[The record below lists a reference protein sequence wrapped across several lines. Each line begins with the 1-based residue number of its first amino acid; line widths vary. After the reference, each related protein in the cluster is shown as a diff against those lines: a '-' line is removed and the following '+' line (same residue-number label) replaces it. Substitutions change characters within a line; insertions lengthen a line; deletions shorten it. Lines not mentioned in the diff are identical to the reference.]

1 MTEDPKEISRIADKA
16 LKAYQ
21 KDRFEEA
28 AELFQSA
35 REAYAA
41 SGDVGKAAEMAN
53 NLSVTLI
60 QLEDPTKA
68 LEVMEGTFEIF
79 IEQGDLSKAAQAL
92 GNQAAAYE
100 GLQKWQKAEELYR
113 QAAERFGELNDQ
125 DSQRYTLQ
133 ALSRVR
139 LRQGHAME
147 AVSTM
152 QEALET
158 GSKTSWPGRL
168 AKKILALPGRI
179 LKP

>member
-1 MTEDPKEISRIADKA
+1 MTQDSVETSRIADEA

-21 KDRFEEA
+21 QERFEEA
-28 AELFQSA
+28 ASLFQSA
-35 REAYAA
+35 QESYAT
-41 SGDVGKAAEMAN
+41 SGDSYKAAEMAN

-60 QLEDPTKA
+60 QLKNPGRA
-68 LEVMEGTFEIF
+68 LEVLEGTFEVF

-100 GLQKWQKAEELYR
+100 DLQKWEKAEALYR
-113 QAAERFGELNDQ
+113 QAAERFGQLQDQ
-125 DSQRYTLQ
+125 ESQRYTLQ

-152 QEALET
+152 QQALET
-158 GSKTSWPGRL
+158 GSKTSWHGRL
-168 AKKILALPGRI
+168 AKKILELPGRI